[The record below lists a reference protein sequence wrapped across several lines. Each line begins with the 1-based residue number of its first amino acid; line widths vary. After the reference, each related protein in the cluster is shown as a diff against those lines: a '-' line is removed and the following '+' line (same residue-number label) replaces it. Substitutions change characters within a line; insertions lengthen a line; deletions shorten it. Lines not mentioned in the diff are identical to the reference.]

1 MIFNCIDTVPNANGG
16 SLGAERMDEQ
26 PPRQAR
32 RFTHGSLSKKKVRVL
47 LLQNC
52 PAEGLGLYKTRLE
65 ELGIVHHTLRPY
77 SGESFPA
84 LGLYDA
90 IIVGGTPV
98 AVNDIRRHGFLLK
111 EGRYLRR
118 ALERGKFILGICFG
132 AQLLAR
138 LLGATVDRNPVPE
151 IGIYP
156 VRLTTAGL
164 NDPLFRGFPPTFPVF
179 HWHRDTFAIPP
190 RARRLAMDRD
200 CPNQAFRL
208 GNAAGLQFHLEITP
222 DEAEAWAD
230 TYQDELRSAGKN
242 KRRLADE
249 CREHEA
255 AMAKLASRLLDNFLA
270 VIMK

>member
-16 SLGAERMDEQ
+16 SLGAELTDDQ
-26 PPRQAR
+26 HPKQAR
-32 RFTHGSLSKKKVRVL
+32 GFEPTKRNKKKARVL

-52 PAEGLGLYKTRLE
+52 QAEGLGLYQTRLE

-77 SGESFPA
+77 GGESFPA
-84 LGLYDA
+84 LDLYDA

-111 EGRYLRR
+111 EGRYLKR

-138 LLGATVDRNPVPE
+138 LLGAAVGRNPVPE

-179 HWHRDTFAIPP
+179 HWHHDTFAIPP
-190 RARRLAMDRD
+190 KARRLAMDRD

-208 GNAAGLQFHLEITP
+208 GSAAGLQFHLEITP
-222 DEAEAWAD
+222 AEAEAWAD
-230 TYQDELRSAGKN
+230 AYQDELRSAGRN
-242 KRRLADE
+242 KTRLADE
-249 CREHEA
+249 CREQEA
-255 AMAKLASRLLDNFLA
+255 AMAKLSSRLLDNFLA
-270 VIMK
+270 IILK

>member
-1 MIFNCIDTVPNANGG
+1 
-16 SLGAERMDEQ
+16 MDEQ
-26 PPRQAR
+26 PPQQAYR
-32 RFTHGSLSKKKVRVL
+32 VKQGQRNKKKARVL

-52 PAEGLGLYKTRLE
+52 PAEGFGLYQARME
-65 ELGIVHHTLRPY
+65 ELGIVHHTLHTYR
-77 SGESFPA
+77 GESFPA
-84 LGLYDA
+84 LDLYDA

-111 EGRYLRR
+111 EGRYLKR

-138 LLGATVDRNPVPE
+138 LLGAAVGRNPVPE
-151 IGIYP
+151 IGVYP

-179 HWHRDTFAIPP
+179 HWHRDTFAIPQK
-190 RARRLAMDRD
+190 ARRLAKDRD

-208 GNAAGLQFHLEITP
+208 GRAAGLQFHLEITP
-222 DEAEAWAD
+222 AEAEAWAD
-230 TYQDELRSAGKN
+230 AYQDELRSAGKN
-242 KRRLADE
+242 KTGLADE
-249 CREHEA
+249 CREQEA

-270 VIMK
+270 VILK